1 MGLDICL
8 RSEFTEEMIRTV
20 SDRVRKSYPPRWEAE
35 SQKNATE
42 YVNAIYAGYA
52 ETGAYFRDPYN
63 RFGLLPILDIDI
75 YPLISDDCTLPI
87 EAARFLL
94 AEVESREL
102 TPASI
107 EVAIIGAPPNGLI
120 EHMEK
125 FNGGPPDPA
134 IDNIDWPAIT
144 AWLTKKRETLIA
156 LLRRSI
162 ELNEPLHCS
171 G

>member
-1 MGLDICL
+1 MGLDIHL
-8 RSEFTEEMIRTV
+8 PSIFTDEVCEAVCERV
-20 SDRVRKSYPPRWEAE
+20 SKTHAPGDVDRIIDA
-35 SQKNATE
+35 A
-42 YVNAIYAGYA
+42 YAGYA
-52 ETGAYFRDPYN
+52 ETGGYFRDPYN

-75 YPLISDDCTLPI
+75 YPLVSEDGTLPI

-107 EVAIIGAPPNGLI
+107 EAAILGSPTHPMVAMS
-120 EHMEK
+120 EHLL
-125 FNGGPPDPA
+125 GIRPPDPDR
-134 IDNIDWPAIT
+134 DNIDWLAT
-144 AWLTKKRETLIA
+144 YAWLIKKRETLIA